1 MQFDLA
7 AENGIPVVA
16 FDSGSD
22 YQGLMATVQT
32 DNDGS
37 AREAADHM
45 AEQMGETGQVLIL
58 VDNSKAKA
66 QTVRESAF
74 RDQMATG
81 HTGITVAGTCY
92 LDQMEEAA
100 EAAEEAADT
109 EETAAADGEA
119 EELDPVQ
126 EILSQYPDVT
136 GIFAV
141 SSNAVSF
148 GLELTEAMEDASEET
163 GAEAENQLVFVGY
176 DAEEEEIEALSEGTI
191 SGLIV
196 QNPYGMGYATV
207 VAAARAALGQG
218 NEAVVNTGYQW
229 VTAENLETEEIQ
241 RILY

>member
-1 MQFDLA
+1 MPEYRRNDMEPEERIEAL
-7 AENGIPVVA
+7 
-16 FDSGSD
+16 SD
-22 YQGLMATVQT
+22 
-32 DNDGS
+32 
-37 AREAADHM
+37 
-45 AEQMGETGQVLIL
+45 
-58 VDNSKAKA
+58 
-66 QTVRESAF
+66 
-74 RDQMATG
+74 
-81 HTGITVAGTCY
+81 Y

-109 EETAAADGEA
+109 EETAAADGET
-119 EELDPVQ
+119 EELYPVQ

-148 GLELTEAMEDASEET
+148 GLELTEAMADASEET

-229 VTAENLETEEIQ
+229 VTTENLETEEIQ